1 MKPKLKIKDLV
12 LIALLTAIYLL
23 IYMASMVPI
32 SLLGPYGHA
41 ISPGVC
47 ALLSGAVLLFMN
59 RKIGKMW
66 EFTCFTLLV
75 MGAFAL
81 MGGGYLPW
89 LITSVTAAVAADLL
103 ASHSNETSVPRLA
116 IASGILHV
124 GQALGGIIPATFLY
138 HLTAPTG
145 SPEGYLRQRWMATS
159 ASARG
164 SWVSAPR
171 LSSSLWPSPEC
182 IWGS

>member
-124 GQALGGIIPATFLY
+124 GQALGGIIPATFF
-138 HLTAPTG
+138 
-145 SPEGYLRQRWMATS
+145 
-159 ASARG
+159 
-164 SWVSAPR
+164 VS
-171 LSSSLWPSPEC
+171 S
-182 IWGS
+182 